1 MTKSILIVDDDQD
14 IQGILQRILEEEGYT
29 VGQIPVEPDRD
40 FASWNGRRKAISFS
54 MLFVLFVL
62 WLPRAQTA
70 SADGGAPDLAYVAGT
85 APGVSV
91 IDVAQQHVSRTLF
104 KILPKA
110 HPRKILKGFHQSDWG
125 YAGQQGVTPGK
136 QTKYI
141 LGSGGT
147 RHNLV

>member
-40 FASWNGRRKAISFS
+40 FASRNGRRKAISFS

-91 IDVAQQHVSRTLF
+91 IDVAQQHVRVVSGHALPRRVSHNEAVHLF
-104 KILPKA
+104 DLLKKRSFLSVSGQCGWERVRFGRHVTESALP
-110 HPRKILKGFHQSDWG
+110 
-125 YAGQQGVTPGK
+125 
-136 QTKYI
+136 
-141 LGSGGT
+141 
-147 RHNLV
+147 